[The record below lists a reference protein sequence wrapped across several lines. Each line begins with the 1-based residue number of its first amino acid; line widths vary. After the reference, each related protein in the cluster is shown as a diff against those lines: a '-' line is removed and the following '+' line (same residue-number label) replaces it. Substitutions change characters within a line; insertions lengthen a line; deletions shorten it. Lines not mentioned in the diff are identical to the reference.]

1 MNEYEWSLLQPCDV
15 IITLLLPI
23 SLEKLNLIDPKF
35 HKLDTQNEVSLTPN

>member
-23 SLEKLNLIDPKF
+23 NLEKLNLIDPNFTNWILKM
-35 HKLDTQNEVSLTPN
+35 KSP